1 MRISTNE
8 FLLGSLN
15 DLLAQQSTAN
25 QLNRE
30 IATGQTLLDA
40 TNDPASAGL
49 AVEVAGQINHLS
61 YDGSNAQSGSQ
72 SIQSGLGALQQ
83 VATLIDQLRQAAVQG
98 ASAGGTSSTQQSLVS
113 VAQNG
118 LQQLIQLA
126 NSQDASGRY
135 IFAGSKANAAPFQV
149 GAGGQVVF
157 SGDAGTNVIE
167 VAPSL
172 TVPASVSGQSIF
184 VNIPAGN
191 GGVSVTAAGS
201 NGGTAYAVPQGI
213 TSASQV
219 AAERLAGT
227 QYQIDFVSGGS
238 GSSLGYTV
246 TSGTGSPGSTTF
258 SATSGTVASGGF
270 TPGSDLLFGGAD
282 VKINGTPAA
291 GDRFTVQTGATTSI
305 FQTVQDLISAL
316 QTTTGGQPASSS
328 TQQQLENVISNL
340 DGAQAS
346 VLSGE
351 ASLGSGLAE
360 IQAVQGQD
368 NTQSTNAQAQLTN
381 LQSANLPQVLARYS
395 ESVTALQAAELAF
408 SRIQNLSLFAVIH

>member
-1 MRISTNE
+1 MRIATSE

-15 DLLAQQSTAN
+15 DLLAQESNAN

-40 TNDPASAGL
+40 SSDPAAAGL
-49 AVEVAGQINHLS
+49 ATEVAGQVNQLS
-61 YDGSNAQSGSQ
+61 YDANNAQSGAQ
-72 SIQSGLGALQQ
+72 SIQNGLGALQQ

-98 ASAGGTSSTQQSLVS
+98 ASAGSTSSTRQSLVS

-118 LQQLIQLA
+118 LQQLVQLA

-149 GAGGQVVF
+149 GAGGQVTF

-167 VAPSL
+167 IAPSL
-172 TVPASVSGQSIF
+172 TVPVSVSGQSIF

-191 GGVSVTAAGS
+191 GGVSVTATGS

-227 QYQIDFVSGGS
+227 QYEIDFVSGGS
-238 GSSLGYTV
+238 GGSLGYTV
-246 TSGTGSPGSTTF
+246 TSGAGSPGSASF
-258 SATSGTVASGGF
+258 SATSGTVASGSF
-270 TPGSDLLFGGAD
+270 TAGSDLLFGGVD
-282 VKINGTPAA
+282 VRINGTPTA

-316 QTTTGGQPASSS
+316 QTPGGQPASSS
-328 TQQQLENVISNL
+328 LQQQLENVIGNL

-346 VLSGE
+346 VLSAE

-360 IQAVQGQD
+360 IKAVQGQD

-381 LQSANLPQVLARYS
+381 LQSANLPQVLANYS

-408 SRIQNLSLFAVIH
+408 SRIQNLSLFSVIH

>member
-1 MRISTNE
+1 MRIATSE

-15 DLLAQQSTAN
+15 ELLTQESNAN

-40 TNDPASAGL
+40 SSDPAAAGL
-49 AVEVAGQINHLS
+49 ATEVAGQVNQLS
-61 YDGSNAQSGSQ
+61 YDANNAQSGAQ
-72 SIQSGLGALQQ
+72 SIQNGLGALQQ

-98 ASAGGTSSTQQSLVS
+98 ASAGSTSSTRQSLVS

-118 LQQLIQLA
+118 LQQLVQLA

-149 GAGGQVVF
+149 VAAGQVAF

-167 VAPSL
+167 IAPSL
-172 TVPASVSGQSIF
+172 TVPVSVSGQSIF

-191 GGVSVTAAGS
+191 GGVSVTATGS

-227 QYQIDFVSGGS
+227 QYEIDFVSGGS
-238 GSSLGYTV
+238 GGSLGYTV
-246 TSGTGSPGSTTF
+246 TSGAGSPGSATF
-258 SATSGTVASGGF
+258 SATSGTVASGSF
-270 TPGSDLLFGGAD
+270 TAGSDLLFGGVD
-282 VKINGTPAA
+282 VRINGTPAA

-305 FQTVQDLISAL
+305 FQTIQDLISAL
-316 QTTTGGQPASSS
+316 QMPPGGQLASSS
-328 TQQQLENVISNL
+328 LQQQLENVIGNL

-346 VLSGE
+346 VLSAE

-360 IQAVQGQD
+360 IKAVQGQD

-381 LQSANLPQVLARYS
+381 LQSANLPQVLANYS

-408 SRIQNLSLFAVIH
+408 SRIQNLSLFSVIH

>member
-1 MRISTNE
+1 MRITTNE

-40 TNDPASAGL
+40 TSDPASAGL

-61 YDGSNAQSGSQ
+61 YDANNAQSGSQ
-72 SIQSGLGALQQ
+72 SIQNGLGALQQ

-98 ASAGGTSSTQQSLVS
+98 ASAGSTSSTRQSLVN
-113 VAQNG
+113 VAQDG

-172 TVPASVSGQSIF
+172 TVPVSVSGQSIF

-191 GGVSVTAAGS
+191 DGVLVTAAGS
-201 NGGTAYAVPQGI
+201 NGGTAYAAPQGI

-227 QYQIDFVSGGS
+227 QYQIDFVSNGS
-238 GSSLGYTV
+238 GGSLGYTV
-246 TSGTGSPGSTTF
+246 TSGTGSPGSAAF
-258 SATSGTVASGGF
+258 SATSGTVASGSF
-270 TPGSDLLFGGAD
+270 APGSDLLFGGTD
-282 VKINGTPAA
+282 VKISGTPAA
-291 GDRFTVQTGATTSI
+291 GDRFTVQTGATASI
-305 FQTVQDLISAL
+305 FQTIQDLTSAL
-316 QTTTGGQPASSS
+316 QAPLAGPATSS
-328 TQQQLENVISNL
+328 TQQQLENVIANL

-346 VLSGE
+346 VLSAE
-351 ASLGSGLAE
+351 ASLGSGLTE

-368 NTQSTNAQAQLTN
+368 NTQSANAQTQLSN

-408 SRIQNLSLFAVIH
+408 SRIQNLSLFSVIH